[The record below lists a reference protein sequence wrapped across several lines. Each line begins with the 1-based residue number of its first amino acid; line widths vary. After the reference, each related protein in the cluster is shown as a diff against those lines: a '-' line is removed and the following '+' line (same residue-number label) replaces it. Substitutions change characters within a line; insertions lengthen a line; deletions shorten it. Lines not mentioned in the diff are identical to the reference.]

1 MTRTGFLTVAA
12 GVMLAAC
19 STPTRPVPN
28 PAVEDYIIA
37 NQLETLDRIRTRERD
52 GWVALNNRFVLYKSR
67 RQSYLFEFRRECK
80 ALTNIYDKAPDLRMD
95 QGTLRARVD
104 TLRGCMISHIY
115 PISSDQRIELKNL
128 GDAPGS

>member
-1 MTRTGFLTVAA
+1 MTTRGLSITVAA
-12 GVMLAAC
+12 ALLVAC
-19 STPTRPVPN
+19 STPQKPVPN

-37 NQLETLDRIRTRERD
+37 NQLKSVDRIRTRDRD
-52 GWVALNNRFVLYKSR
+52 YWRALNNRFILYISR

-115 PISSDQRIELKNL
+115 PITADQRIELKNL